1 MILTCAKHGR
11 SKRDCDNLADHVL
24 KLENDFVTIAEIG
37 NSAALDVRGVIRDME
52 VLRDGSPSAAALHHV
67 TINPGSKCSFQ
78 ALLDAANRARLEFD
92 PDSVRPYAIVV
103 HGKGRATLDSNSC
116 PTHAHCI
123 FGHVDSQ
130 GRALKDKF
138 SIIRTERLARELE
151 FEMGETPTLGRHHV
165 PVVAQLRKSS
175 PEVAVWLVNAFGE
188 NPEKPTSVMSSAS
201 RNRSKRDGINLP
213 ALRLEL
219 QKLWQSANEI
229 GAYRTA
235 LGNAGYEIA
244 AGDKIGV
251 WVVRNIESKRTVFAL
266 DRLLR
271 LKRGEVQK
279 MMMEVKNEA
288 GKFTEDRKQSSADGI
303 ARKAIVRPGQE
314 DSHGDRASKAAAG
327 ITAGDRDRSGSGS
340 HRENRRDFR
349 EHLDRTTNP
358 QRRHR
363 GLRSEARLS
372 DRLFYRKAA
381 LVRLRTASIIRLAAI
396 LALRSA
402 NPIHEHVAQELPDT
416 ININAVDIWGIPIP
430 PPRPR
435 C

>member
-52 VLRDGSPSAAALHHV
+52 VLRDGSPSVAALHHV
-67 TINPGSKCSFQ
+67 TINPASNCSLQ

-92 PDSVRPYAIVV
+92 PDSVRPYVIVV
-103 HGKGRATLDSNSC
+103 HGKGRSTLDSDSC
-116 PTHAHCI
+116 HTHAHCV

-165 PVVAQLRKSS
+165 PVLAQLRKSS
-175 PEVAVWLVNAFGE
+175 PEVAVWLVAAFGE
-188 NPEKPTSVMSSAS
+188 TPEKPASAMSSAS
-201 RNRSKRDGINLP
+201 RNRSKREGINLP
-213 ALRLEL
+213 VLRLEL
-219 QKLWQSANEI
+219 QKLWQPTKEI

-244 AGDKIGV
+244 AGEKAGV
-251 WVVRNIESKRTVFAL
+251 WIVRNIESKRTVFAL

-279 MMMEVKNEA
+279 MMEVTNEA
-288 GKFTEDRKQSSADGI
+288 GKFTEDRKQSSPNFV
-303 ARKAIVRPGQE
+303 ARKAAVRPGQDNRHE
-314 DSHGDRASKAAAG
+314 NRTSTAAPRIAG
-327 ITAGDRDRSGSGS
+327 RDRDQPGNGP
-340 HRENRRDFR
+340 HRENRRDLG
-349 EHLDRTTNP
+349 EHLDRTANP

-363 GLRSEARLS
+363 GLQSKARFS

-402 NPIHEHVAQELPDT
+402 NPIHEHVAQELLDP
-416 ININAVDIWGIPIP
+416 IFINAVDIWGIPIP